1 MHTTAPAQSGLDPLF
16 WMPIQK
22 AYESKEILDEDGQPS
37 RIIEGWASVDDA
49 EPDLQNDFVSV
60 DGIDDS
66 LFLRDKII
74 KGKRCKMGA
83 INWAHSDEPEHHLGR
98 PIAAHKGENFYHI
111 EARLDKGGK
120 SDSIWEKLRLN
131 KPHEH
136 GFGFSLQGV
145 AKARDPQDPR
155 RITKCFIHKISITP
169 QDINTKTW
177 VDVLHKGLDFRSIE
191 FVSDESASHKEGE
204 MSRQAREALVV
215 GASKVLG
222 RQESGKASQ
231 LLKKGLRM
239 LGLGESDAAR
249 LAEETKTALKKG
261 YDDKD
266 DDKDNDDKEEPVA
279 KGGCAHEGMKGKHCS
294 DCGAAIKKSLN
305 VLDFVSDDP
314 DADQIMDATPYL
326 RRLAKGVSVGL
337 ENLSET
343 IDSVLEPLAK
353 ANAASMAQVEEYKDL
368 SKKIID
374 AQTKAEQ
381 ERSDLKKSIESI
393 VAVLGTAGKQ
403 PAESIRK
410 SVDGTLVEDKT
421 AKREIQAM
429 EPIPG
434 EPGMVRYAAIDTPT
448 RMKLEQNIQKA
459 VTDNALDQDLAG
471 VYLTD
476 LQKSGWFKAYAT
488 PGLDLLRAI
497 PSN

>member
-1 MHTTAPAQSGLDPLF
+1 
-16 WMPIQK
+16 
-22 AYESKEILDEDGQPS
+22 
-37 RIIEGWASVDDA
+37 
-49 EPDLQNDFVSV
+49 
-60 DGIDDS
+60 
-66 LFLRDKII
+66 
-74 KGKRCKMGA
+74 
-83 INWAHSDEPEHHLGR
+83 
-98 PIAAHKGENFYHI
+98 
-111 EARLDKGGK
+111 
-120 SDSIWEKLRLN
+120 
-131 KPHEH
+131 
-136 GFGFSLQGV
+136 
-145 AKARDPQDPR
+145 
-155 RITKCFIHKISITP
+155 
-169 QDINTKTW
+169 
-177 VDVLHKGLDFRSIE
+177 
-191 FVSDESASHKEGE
+191 
-204 MSRQAREALVV
+204 
-215 GASKVLG
+215 
-222 RQESGKASQ
+222 
-231 LLKKGLRM
+231 
-239 LGLGESDAAR
+239 